1 MMLSVELKERYDCI
15 INALHDK
22 KAKDLRVI
30 DIHQL
35 TTIADYFI
43 ICSGTSTTHIKTLS
57 DEVERKLKEKN
68 VNPLRREG
76 YNSARWVL
84 LDYGDIVV
92 HIFHEEDREY
102 YNLEH
107 LWQDGKTVVL
117 DSIN

>member
-1 MMLSVELKERYDCI
+1 
-15 INALHDK
+15 
-22 KAKDLRVI
+22 
-30 DIHQL
+30 
-35 TTIADYFI
+35 
-43 ICSGTSTTHIKTLS
+43 
-57 DEVERKLKEKN
+57 
-68 VNPLRREG
+68 
-76 YNSARWVL
+76 

>member
-1 MMLSVELKERYDCI
+1 MLSVDLKEKYDCI
-15 INALHDK
+15 INTLHDK
-22 KAKDLRVI
+22 KAKDVRVI
-30 DIHQL
+30 DIQQL

-57 DEVERKLKEKN
+57 DEVEKKLKEKDIK
-68 VNPLRREG
+68 PLRREG

-84 LDYGDIVV
+84 MDYGDIVV

-107 LWQDGKTVVL
+107 LWQDGKIVAL
-117 DSIN
+117 DSTN

>member
-1 MMLSVELKERYDCI
+1 MHLVDLKEKYDFI
-15 INALHDK
+15 INTLQDK
-22 KAKDLRVI
+22 KAKDVKVI
-30 DIHQL
+30 DIRQL

-57 DEVERKLKEKN
+57 DEVEKKLVEKN
-68 VNPLRREG
+68 ERPLRREG
-76 YNSARWVL
+76 YNSARWIL

-107 LWQDGKTVVL
+107 LWQDGKTIVF

>member
-57 DEVERKLKEKN
+57 DEVEQKLKEKN
-68 VNPLRREG
+68 VNPPFEG
-76 YNSARWVL
+76 E
-84 LDYGDIVV
+84 I
-92 HIFHEEDREY
+92 
-102 YNLEH
+102 
-107 LWQDGKTVVL
+107 
-117 DSIN
+117 